1 MTECLPRLTKP
12 LRVLLLTR
20 NIRGSE
26 VIPIDRGGGTETF
39 ISALELP
46 AMIPSLEIDV
56 VAPFPEGGPFPNPPG
71 VRVKCFSAK
80 TLVQLLFVFRKARN
94 PVANVVL
101 LFVGALILAW
111 NGLKQARAERYDL
124 IYAVGGPIAGFAGII
139 VKVLT
144 RIPLV
149 MHFQTVSPFSKSNAV
164 MRFLARKFYECAD
177 VIIGNCPMFAKDSIA
192 LGVPE
197 SKCRWVF
204 NWVDQ
209 NQFKPRN
216 DRAELRRKFKLF
228 PDQTAFLF
236 AGRLDF
242 TKQADR
248 VIDALRDFAAPDN
261 AVFFFAGSGE
271 FQPDLEKLAQANPKI
286 RILGTVASRDLPELH
301 NACDVL
307 LWGALDIDYP
317 SLVVMEAMSSGL
329 PVVTS
334 CETFNYQYE
343 GQLVEPNVIGAPQC
357 ARHYPPTREGIRRA
371 ITETIGDRAFVEDNR
386 ETIVKFARARFGI
399 ANAAKLIDIFSF
411 VALRSDS

>member
-1 MTECLPRLTKP
+1 M
-12 LRVLLLTR
+12 LLLTR
-20 NIRGSE
+20 HIRGSE
-26 VIPIDRGGGTETF
+26 VIPIERGGGTETF
-39 ISALELP
+39 ISSALELP
-46 AMIPSLEIDV
+46 AMIPGLEIDV
-56 VAPFPEGGPFPNPPG
+56 VAPLPEGGPSPNPSG
-71 VRVKCFSAK
+71 VRVKYFSAK
-80 TLVQLLFVFRKARN
+80 TLVQLLFVFRNARN

-101 LFVGALILAW
+101 LLAGTLTLAW
-111 NGLKQARAERYDL
+111 SGLKQARAERYDL
-124 IYAVGGPIAGFAGII
+124 IYAVGGPIAGLAGII

-144 RIPLV
+144 RVPLV
-149 MHFQTVSPFSKSNAV
+149 MHFQFVNDFSERNAV
-164 MRFLARKFYECAD
+164 MRFLARKFYACAD
-177 VIIGNCPMFAKDSIA
+177 LIIGNCPFFARDSIA

-216 DRAELRRKFKLF
+216 DRAELRRKFMLS

-236 AGRLDF
+236 AGRLDW

-248 VIDALRDFAAPDN
+248 VIDALRDFAAPDG

-271 FQPDLEKLAQANPKI
+271 LQPDLEKLARANPKI
-286 RILGTVASRDLPELH
+286 RILGTVAPRDLPDLH

-343 GQLVEPNVIGAPQC
+343 GQLVEPNVVGAPQC

-386 ETIVKFARARFGI
+386 ETVVKFARARFGI
-399 ANAAKLIDIFSF
+399 SNAAKLIDIFSH